1 MKESN
6 PIDLRA
12 DVKTNIYFHKKGPL
26 CKNCGHPLVLVNEEP
41 HHLYE
46 FINWSESK
54 TQRKLRCDSFR
65 PDGRTSCSCEHSEL
79 DDKAKD
85 DLLRER
91 ILSEMVRKEGEVQRK
106 QIEDDIRTAE
116 AEVAIQESGDR

>member
-12 DVKTNIYFHKKGPL
+12 DVKTNIYFHKKRPL
-26 CKNCGHPLVLVNEEP
+26 CKNCGHPIVLVDGEP

-46 FINWSESK
+46 FIVWSESK

-65 PDGRTSCSCEHSEL
+65 PDGRTSCNCESPEM
-79 DDKAKD
+79 DDKMKD
-85 DLLRER
+85 ELFKER
-91 ILSEMVRKEGEVQRK
+91 IFREMVKKVEEKRTK
-106 QIEDDIRTAE
+106 QIEHDIAAAE